1 MFDTYNTYNNMR
13 KVPLVNEEIY
23 HIYNRGVD
31 KRDIFSTTLDLDRF
45 LISMKYFNTKK
56 PIGSIYQ
63 HNLQKNKN
71 RAGTSKSL
79 VEIISYHTLPN
90 HFHFILKQKVNGGI
104 SEFMKRLLGG
114 YTNYFNEK
122 QKRSGALFQGK
133 FKSVH
138 VGEDDYLL
146 VLLGY
151 VNYNDLIHNIP
162 NVKKHFVRSSIKEI
176 ETGDYYFLDK
186 TKTLDY
192 ILEKFGSINLFK
204 KHCKEV
210 VEIIRTRRA
219 VDIIPEEH
227 FKDLG
232 DLGVEHL

>member
-1 MFDTYNTYNNMR
+1 MFDTYIMR
-13 KVPLVNEEIY
+13 KVPLLNEEIY

-31 KRDIFSTTLDLDRF
+31 KRDIFSTSADLDRF
-45 LISMKYFNTKK
+45 LISIKYFNTKK

-63 HNLQKNKN
+63 HKLQKNKYKQDDQSN
-71 RAGTSKSL
+71 PL
-79 VEIISYHTLPN
+79 VQIISYNILPN
-90 HFHFILKQKVNGGI
+90 HFHFILKQKVDGGI

-122 QKRSGALFQGK
+122 SDRSGALFQGK

-138 VGEDDYLL
+138 VGDDNYLL

-162 NVKKHFVRSSIKEI
+162 KTKKYFVRSSMKEI
-176 ETGDYYFLDK
+176 ETGKYYFLDK
-186 TKTLDY
+186 TATIEY
-192 ILEKFGSINLFK
+192 ILEKFSSVDLFK
-204 KHCKEV
+204 KHCREV
-210 VEIIRTRRA
+210 AGIIKAKRVEE
-219 VDIIPEEH
+219 IIPEGH
-227 FKDLG
+227 FK